1 MTYKQLWQWIYPYLK
16 RQKSLSF
23 VVIGVV
29 LILAL
34 VSRLLPHTIGW
45 AIDLGYL
52 KKDTPFIYKMAF
64 LYLGLEIARELF
76 YFLNIYLFQRLGNR
90 MLYYIRED
98 LVKHVMQ
105 LPVSY
110 FNKNPA
116 GRIVTRIT
124 NDVNTLAELFNDGVV
139 AIFTN
144 LIILVSIVIAMSFIN
159 LKLTIYTLF
168 LTPLFVFFA
177 IRITEKIRLILG
189 EMKKK
194 MAAINSFVAENL
206 SGIRVV
212 QLYNLQSKHLRRFRE
227 LTVNYKALNLS
238 SIRHYAFL
246 HPMLHLFSS
255 ITVAITLFKG
265 GLMTNESTL
274 QVGALIAF
282 FLHVQDFIMPLRD
295 SIEKFQQFQ
304 NSLTSAERLLT
315 ILDEPTEG
323 YRAGET
329 KMDIKGQVEFRELS
343 FRYEPH
349 LDLVLKNINLEIN
362 QGTRVALVGRTGSG
376 KTTFIS
382 LMQRFYAAPPESLF
396 VDGRPIEVYDL
407 QELRRHI
414 GVVQQDPFL
423 FRATISDNISLF
435 DPAISLARTQMAAE
449 IVGLSSLLDKS
460 GRNLSFNIEERGA
473 NLSVGERQLVSLAR
487 IIAFNPQILILDEA
501 TANVDSE
508 TELLVQKAT
517 QQVTKGRTS
526 FIIAHRLSTVRD
538 CDLILVL
545 DKGELVEQGTHTE
558 LLRKKG
564 PYFQMVNTQF
574 QESV

>member
-1 MTYKQLWQWIYPYLK
+1 
-16 RQKSLSF
+16 
-23 VVIGVV
+23 
-29 LILAL
+29 
-34 VSRLLPHTIGW
+34 
-45 AIDLGYL
+45 
-52 KKDTPFIYKMAF
+52 MAF

-98 LVKHVMQ
+98 LVKHVMR

-159 LKLTIYTLF
+159 FKLTIYTLF
-168 LTPLFVFFA
+168 LTPIFVFFA
-177 IRITEKIRLILG
+177 IRITERIRHILG

-206 SGIRVV
+206 SGIRIV
-212 QLYNLQSKHLRRFRE
+212 QLYNLQSKHLKRFRE
-227 LTVNYKALNLS
+227 LTMAYKVLNLS

-255 ITVAITLFKG
+255 ITVAIALFKG

-315 ILDEPTEG
+315 ILDEPTED
-323 YRAGET
+323 YRARDSNLAIE
-329 KMDIKGQVEFRELS
+329 GQVEFRKLS
-343 FRYEPH
+343 FKYEPQ
-349 LDLVLKNINLEIN
+349 LDLVLKNINLKIN

-382 LMQRFYAAPPESLF
+382 LMQRFYSAPPSSLF
-396 VDGRPIEVYDL
+396 IDEQPIEDYDL

-435 DPAISLARTQMAAE
+435 DPEVSLARIQMAAD
-449 IVGLSSLLDKS
+449 IVGLSSLLEKS

-526 FIIAHRLSTVRD
+526 FIIAHRLSTIRD

-545 DKGELVEQGTHTE
+545 DKGELTEQGTHTE
-558 LLRKKG
+558 LMLRKG
-564 PYFQMVNTQF
+564 TYYQMANTQF
-574 QESV
+574 QEQI